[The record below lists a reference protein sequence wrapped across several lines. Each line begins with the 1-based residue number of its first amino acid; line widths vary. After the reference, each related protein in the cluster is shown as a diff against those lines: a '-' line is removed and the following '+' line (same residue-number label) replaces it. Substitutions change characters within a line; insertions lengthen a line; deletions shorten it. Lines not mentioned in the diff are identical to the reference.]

1 MEDHQENLDL
11 EVVSKKLEKFLF
23 ISKVD
28 KMERYNRLIADGKN
42 TAKQGNIHKA
52 LDLFKVAYNIFETQ
66 KLKTRISKIEEL
78 LAQNDEEDEELE
90 FVNVNNSGLNL
101 FRELHDKLY
110 DYQRDGVSF
119 LYGLYRDGRK
129 GGILADDM
137 GLGKTIQVISFLS
150 GMYDNELV
158 KHTLLIMPTSLI
170 TNWIK
175 EFAKWTPGMRVKEFH
190 STSKA
195 ERTRSLETVQRRN
208 GVIITTYTML
218 MNNWQQLS
226 YRGKEFCWDYVILD
240 EAHKIKNTST
250 KTTKS
255 AYAIPSKNRILL
267 TGTPVQNNLREM
279 WTLFDFACQGAL
291 LGTAKT
297 FIVEYENP
305 ITRAREKD
313 ATPGEKALGSRMSEN
328 LMTLIKP
335 YFLRRTKS
343 EVQKMR
349 LVDKEEHLDNRDIKV
364 QSDPANSGAVMP
376 KLTRKNDLI
385 VWTYLSRIQEDIYTQ
400 FIGLDHIKELLL
412 TTRSPLAELNILKKL
427 CDHPRLLSAGAI
439 AKLGLQENGASDS
452 QSENIESDNNS
463 IANVPDE
470 NLISESGKLVF
481 LLALLERLR
490 EEGHR
495 TLVFAHYRKVLDII
509 QRILSNRG
517 FKVLRLD
524 GTITQIT
531 ERERLISLFQKD
543 KRYSVFLLTTQV
555 GGVGITLTAADR
567 VVIYDPSWNP
577 ATDAQAVDRV
587 YRIGQ
592 TENVIIYRLI
602 TCGTVEEKIY
612 RRQVFKDSLIRQNT
626 GDTKNPFRYFSRQE
640 LRELFTLKDTRSSST
655 QLQLQAMHSRHRQ
668 TDPELDE
675 HIAHLHTMDMF
686 GISDHDLMFSL
697 DINHDEALENQEE
710 HHYIEGR
717 VQKAQELM
725 KAESELNMQL
735 VQSIVPNTEPAWTR
749 MQPEKNKK
757 KSNEKKPRNPKTSPV
772 YPQPGNSFNSTPAEV
787 NLDLSGSGEDSQ
799 QNQMDQSPSGEESL
813 QNLTDQSGS
822 GGDSQQDVTDQS
834 GSGQDSQQNQM
845 DQSGSGEDSQQNLMD
860 QSCSGEDSQEN
871 LTNHSGSGEESQ
883 QNLTDHSGSGED
895 SQQDRKDQS
904 GSGRDSQQDLKDQS
918 GSGKESQQNRMDQS
932 GSGRDSQQNLMDQ
945 SCSGGDS
952 QQDVTDQSGSGEDS
966 QQNRMDQSG
975 SGEDSQENLTNH
987 SGSGEESQQNLTDHS
1002 GSGEDSQQD
1011 RKDQSGSGRDSQQD
1025 LKDQSG
1031 SGEDSLQNLTD
1042 QSGSGEDSQQ
1052 DLTDQSGSGEDSQQN
1067 LMDQSGSGVDSQQNL
1082 MDKSGSGEDSQQDLT
1097 DQSCSGEDSQQN
1109 LTNHSGSGEESQ
1121 QNLTN
1126 HSGSGEDSQ
1135 QDRKD
1140 QSGSGRDSQ
1149 QNLMDQ
1155 SCSGEESQQNFMD
1168 QSGSG
1173 GDSQQDLTDQSGS
1186 GEDSQQNLMSQSGSG
1201 EDSQQNLTDQSC
1213 SGVDSQQDLTDQ
1225 SCSGVDSHQ
1234 NLKDHCGSGEDSQH
1248 DLTDQSCSGEDS
1260 HQNLKDH
1267 CGSGEDSQQNVMS
1280 QSGSG
1285 EDSQQN
1291 LTDLPVSGEDSQ
1303 QDLTDQSCSGEDSHQ
1318 NVMSQSGS
1326 GEDSQHDLM
1335 DQSCSGVDSHQNLK
1349 DHCGSGEDSQQNVMS
1364 QSGSGEDSQQNLT
1377 DLSVS
1382 GEDSQQD
1389 LTDQSCSGEDSHQN
1403 VMSQSG
1409 SGEDS
1414 QHDLMDQ
1421 SGSGVDSHQNVMD
1434 QSGSGED
1441 NQQNLGSKARDIKEN
1456 LNGSSHAEMDLN
1468 LIPPSENKRL
1478 VLQLSNWSFKAETS
1492 SKLDSLH
1499 GNFILQ
1505 LEDSSDD
1512 GLEDIETEEEEQKL
1526 LSKLQMNGS
1535 FDINKSLSES
1545 LCRQTVNSCQASVM
1559 DESMNESMVVTRKK
1573 TAVLIYD
1580 NEEEEEEQQTKGQL
1594 SNFFQVLGAST
1605 PKSAASGSPHHRS
1618 RRSLGGNASV
1628 VSLIQS
1634 IMEDMDDQE
1643 FTVEQDENNDESA
1656 EEAEEEKR
1664 GKKESIDVQDNA
1676 AGDKR
1681 RRTRRRPRQRAM
1693 KKRRGQR
1700 RRTGG
1705 LRKTSRRKVFK

>member
-1 MEDHQENLDL
+1 MLT
-11 EVVSKKLEKFLF
+11 
-23 ISKVD
+23 
-28 KMERYNRLIADGKN
+28 RLVARGKDV
-42 TAKQGNIHKA
+42 AKQRDIQKA
-52 LDLFKVAYNIFETQ
+52 LELFKLAYNIHQST
-66 KLKTRISKIEEL
+66 KLQSRISKIEEL
-78 LAQNDEEDEELE
+78 LAQNDEEDEDDE
-90 FVNVNNSGLNL
+90 FVNVNNSGLML

-190 STSKA
+190 GTSKI
-195 ERTRSLETVQRRN
+195 ERTRSLEKVQRRN

-218 MNNWQQLS
+218 MNNWQQLSS

-297 FIVEYENP
+297 FKAEYENP

-577 ATDAQAVDRV
+577 ATDAQAVDRA

-626 GDTKNPFRYFSRQE
+626 GDKKNPFRYFSRQE
-640 LRELFTLKDTRSSST
+640 LRELFTLEDTRSSST
-655 QLQLQAMHSRHRQ
+655 QLQLQAMHSRHRR
-668 TDPELDE
+668 TDPELDK

-697 DINHDEALENQEE
+697 DVNHDEALENQEE

-725 KAESELNMQL
+725 KAESELKMQL
-735 VQSIVPNTEPAWTR
+735 VESMATSTEPAWLR
-749 MQPEKNKK
+749 QPPET
-757 KSNEKKPRNPKTSPV
+757 SSREKKPRNLKTSPSHS
-772 YPQPGNSFNSTPAEV
+772 QPV
-787 NLDLSGSGEDSQ
+787 NHFHMSPVVVDLDQSASGEDIC
-799 QNQMDQSPSGEESL
+799 
-813 QNLTDQSGS
+813 QNLHNGFVDLTAESS
-822 GGDSQQDVTDQS
+822 PQQDSEPADAAAADVSVGGLRDKSETS
-834 GSGQDSQQNQM
+834 RVADS
-845 DQSGSGEDSQQNLMD
+845 
-860 QSCSGEDSQEN
+860 
-871 LTNHSGSGEESQ
+871 
-883 QNLTDHSGSGED
+883 
-895 SQQDRKDQS
+895 
-904 GSGRDSQQDLKDQS
+904 SGR
-918 GSGKESQQNRMDQS
+918 
-932 GSGRDSQQNLMDQ
+932 
-945 SCSGGDS
+945 
-952 QQDVTDQSGSGEDS
+952 
-966 QQNRMDQSG
+966 
-975 SGEDSQENLTNH
+975 
-987 SGSGEESQQNLTDHS
+987 
-1002 GSGEDSQQD
+1002 
-1011 RKDQSGSGRDSQQD
+1011 
-1025 LKDQSG
+1025 
-1031 SGEDSLQNLTD
+1031 EDSLLHITT
-1042 QSGSGEDSQQ
+1042 G
-1052 DLTDQSGSGEDSQQN
+1052 
-1067 LMDQSGSGVDSQQNL
+1067 
-1082 MDKSGSGEDSQQDLT
+1082 
-1097 DQSCSGEDSQQN
+1097 
-1109 LTNHSGSGEESQ
+1109 
-1121 QNLTN
+1121 
-1126 HSGSGEDSQ
+1126 
-1135 QDRKD
+1135 
-1140 QSGSGRDSQ
+1140 
-1149 QNLMDQ
+1149 
-1155 SCSGEESQQNFMD
+1155 
-1168 QSGSG
+1168 
-1173 GDSQQDLTDQSGS
+1173 
-1186 GEDSQQNLMSQSGSG
+1186 
-1201 EDSQQNLTDQSC
+1201 
-1213 SGVDSQQDLTDQ
+1213 
-1225 SCSGVDSHQ
+1225 
-1234 NLKDHCGSGEDSQH
+1234 
-1248 DLTDQSCSGEDS
+1248 
-1260 HQNLKDH
+1260 
-1267 CGSGEDSQQNVMS
+1267 
-1280 QSGSG
+1280 
-1285 EDSQQN
+1285 
-1291 LTDLPVSGEDSQ
+1291 
-1303 QDLTDQSCSGEDSHQ
+1303 
-1318 NVMSQSGS
+1318 
-1326 GEDSQHDLM
+1326 
-1335 DQSCSGVDSHQNLK
+1335 
-1349 DHCGSGEDSQQNVMS
+1349 
-1364 QSGSGEDSQQNLT
+1364 
-1377 DLSVS
+1377 
-1382 GEDSQQD
+1382 
-1389 LTDQSCSGEDSHQN
+1389 
-1403 VMSQSG
+1403 
-1409 SGEDS
+1409 
-1414 QHDLMDQ
+1414 
-1421 SGSGVDSHQNVMD
+1421 
-1434 QSGSGED
+1434 
-1441 NQQNLGSKARDIKEN
+1441 DIKEN
-1456 LNGSSHAEMDLN
+1456 LNGSSRSEMDLN
-1468 LIPPSENKRL
+1468 LIPRHS
-1478 VLQLSNWSFKAETS
+1478 VLQQSNWSFKAETS

-1499 GNFILQ
+1499 GDFNLK

-1580 NEEEEEEQQTKGQL
+1580 SEEEEEEQQMKGQL

-1628 VSLIQS
+1628 VSHRSFIQS

-1643 FTVEQDENNDESA
+1643 EDEGSDGPVVQS
-1656 EEAEEEKR
+1656 EAEEEKAIFLSCNESQPEKKTGEMEEEEEDEQKHVKSVEDMKSILEDEEEKKMESEDDVSELYSEQEEEEEEVIGSTSDELQLEETREEDSANITPAEDMKLILDENKDSEEKEEQDMSVSLEESTGEPELASGERMDQCTVEAGGELSLESESYESLVSR
-1664 GKKESIDVQDNA
+1664 GRECYSQAKLDQALDLFLRAIDIKPGDPEVQFLTIQLY
-1676 AGDKR
+1676 R
-1681 RRTRRRPRQRAM
+1681 QLSQRP
-1693 KKRRGQR
+1693 
-1700 RRTGG
+1700 
-1705 LRKTSRRKVFK
+1705 